1 MIMENKMAVFPSHM
15 MIGEVLNKIKSCER
29 EELKVK
35 LLELSGKMHEKDI
48 LVVFDF
54 KPYGDILYSDT
65 FDRDINFLISSNV
78 IEYVNGIYKITKNG
92 ERLIAT
98 MRVAGFYS
106 GILKTFDA
114 LCN

>member
-1 MIMENKMAVFPSHM
+1 MENKMGVFPSHM

-35 LLELSGKMHEKDI
+35 LLELSGKMYEKDI

-78 IEYVNGIYKITKNG
+78 IEYVDGIYKITKNG
-92 ERLIAT
+92 ERLIGT